1 MLQLTQIAKS
11 FGGVHALQD
20 VSLDVRA
27 GEIHALLGENG
38 AGKSTLMKVISG
50 AHQADR
56 GTLEFDGQEVTQ
68 NNPSLAKALGISIIY
83 QEFSLVPALTVS
95 ENIFLGSP
103 EARGWLHIQAM
114 HAQASAVIESLG
126 FDIDVRKTV
135 SELSVAQQQVVEI
148 AKALSLDVKL
158 LILDEPSAVLGP
170 AEIKQLFAVLRKLR
184 DNGVA
189 IIYISHHLEELLAL
203 TDRITVLKDGR
214 TISTVE
220 TKTVDKDGLV
230 HLMVGRALSQLYPE
244 KPLRRPHEGELTLH
258 NIRVPGA
265 GEPLSLTVRK
275 GEILGI
281 GGLVG
286 AGRTEVLEDAFGLTG
301 NPNVSRQLEGETL
314 AFSSPRNAVKQ
325 GWGMVPE
332 DRKRLGGMLN
342 QSIRDNISL
351 ANLKHAANRWG
362 FIDRRKEEAMVNG
375 LVDKLQIKLEHIHRS
390 MSTLSGGNQQ
400 KVVLAKWLNQQL
412 NVLLI
417 DEPTR
422 GVDVGA
428 RAEIYHIIQDLAN
441 QGIYVIMV
449 SSDMEELMG
458 MADCILV
465 MRNGAIQGT
474 VERTD
479 FSEEKILRLAIGAD

>member
-1 MLQLTQIAKS
+1 MLQLTKIAKS
-11 FGGVHALQD
+11 FGGVKALRD

-50 AHQADR
+50 AHRPDS
-56 GTLEFDGQEVTQ
+56 GTFVFDGKEIAH
-68 NNPSLAKALGISIIY
+68 NDPSLAKSLGISIIY

-103 EARGWLHIQAM
+103 EARGWLNISAM
-114 HAQASAVIESLG
+114 HDKAQGMIKSLG
-126 FDIDVRKTV
+126 FHIDVSKTV

-170 AEIKQLFAVLRKLR
+170 TEIKQLFVVLRKLR
-184 DNGVA
+184 DSGVA
-189 IIYISHHLEELLAL
+189 IIYISHHLDELMELS
-203 TDRITVLKDGR
+203 DRVTVLKDGH
-214 TISTVE
+214 TVSTVE
-220 TKTVDKDGLV
+220 TRTVDKDRLV
-230 HLMVGRALSQLYPE
+230 QLMVGRELSQMYPP
-244 KPLRRPHEGELTLH
+244 KPECREYEGEITLEIMH
-258 NIRVPGA
+258 HDNPI
-265 GEPLSLTVRK
+265 SFSVRR

-286 AGRTEVLEDAFGLTG
+286 SGRTEVLEEAFGLTG
-301 NPNVSRQLEGETL
+301 NRNVSRLVGGQTL
-314 AFSSPRNAVKQ
+314 VFSSPRAAVKQ

-332 DRKRLGGMLN
+332 DRKRFGGMLT

-351 ANLKHAANRWG
+351 SSLRKVSNRWG
-362 FIDRRKEEAMVNG
+362 FIDAKKEEAVVNN
-375 LVDKLQIKLEHIHRS
+375 LVDKLRIKLEHIHRPL
-390 MSTLSGGNQQ
+390 STLSGGNQQ
-400 KVVLAKWLNQQL
+400 KVVLAKWLNLEL

-428 RAEIYHIIQDLAN
+428 RAEIYQIIQDLAN
-441 QGIYVIMV
+441 QGIYIVMV

-458 MADCILV
+458 MADRILV
-465 MRNGAIQGT
+465 MQNGTIQGHLS
-474 VERTD
+474 RPD